1 MRSVLA
7 KQPAIGGFT
16 TLTAT
21 LGGGGLLLSFDV
33 PASWTQGA
41 QSSGLDGDGF
51 QFTTWDGLVDPV
63 LGPIAVEATLR
74 TKPVPEGVVRPR
86 RTCAAGCCARSS
98 DTPQHFAPPDVCAGP
113 ARRGE
118 DPGRRAPRQG
128 LRPRLRRP
136 RAGAGGHHAGGRT
149 SGVHPGAPE
158 AGAGDEPLFWEWELA
173 VPPESCPY
181 NTGCNSAAV
190 HFVSL
195 AVVGGQLCW
204 LDLKLTSEA
213 AYRNAAGQLRR
224 ARTSF
229 TAAPAPPA
237 PPPERGAPQADAAV
251 IVAAP

>member
-1 MRSVLA
+1 MRDLRGEAKTQADVLPVKA
-7 KQPAIGGFT
+7 F
-16 TLTAT
+16 
-21 LGGGGLLLSFDV
+21 GL
-33 PASWTQGA
+33 ASA
-41 QSSGLDGDGF
+41 
-51 QFTTWDGLVDPV
+51 
-63 LGPIAVEATLR
+63 
-74 TKPVPEGVVRPR
+74 VPEL
-86 RTCAAGCCARSS
+86 ARA
-98 DTPQHFAPPDVCAGP
+98 DIT
-113 ARRGE
+113 
-118 DPGRRAPRQG
+118 
-128 LRPRLRRP
+128 
-136 RAGAGGHHAGGRT
+136 RAGARVGSTPLSSLERPSSGSSSSGGA
-149 SGVHPGAPE
+149 SE
-158 AGAGDEPLFWEWELA
+158 ASAGDEPLFWEWELA

-237 PPPERGAPQADAAV
+237 PPQERGAPQADAAV